1 MVRNMIANNDIHDE
15 LRKVYLFENLS
26 DEQLEIIISTMQY
39 VRLDARQLLFES
51 GFTARYFYLLTS
63 GQIKLFALSSD
74 GDEKVMDIVQPGQTF
89 AEAIT
94 FMDRN
99 TYPVNAEAIVE
110 SSLYAFSMKTY
121 RQLLESSTEA
131 CFHLMANMSRR
142 LRERV
147 SEINS
152 LTLQNATYRLI
163 VFLLNQIPE
172 DVVQAPEIHLT
183 TPKHIIASRLSI
195 KPETFSRILSRL
207 SQTGLITVHAHD
219 VILNDVEGLRELLNE

>member
-1 MVRNMIANNDIHDE
+1 MVRSMNMNNDIHSE
-15 LRKVYLFENLS
+15 LRDVYLFETLG
-26 DEQLEIIISTMQY
+26 DEDLEKIVSTMQ
-39 VRLDARQLLFES
+39 VVKLAAKQLLFES
-51 GFTARYFYLLTS
+51 GYTARYFYLVRN
-63 GQIKLFALSSD
+63 GQIKLFGLSTD

-99 TYPVNAEAIVE
+99 TYPVNAEAIVD
-110 SSLYAFSMKTY
+110 SSLYAFSIKTY
-121 RQLLESSTEA
+121 RQLLENSTGA

-163 VFLLNQIPE
+163 VFLLDQVPG

-207 SQTGLITVHAHD
+207 SHMGLISVHAHD
-219 VILNDVEGLRELLNE
+219 VILNDVDGLRELLNE